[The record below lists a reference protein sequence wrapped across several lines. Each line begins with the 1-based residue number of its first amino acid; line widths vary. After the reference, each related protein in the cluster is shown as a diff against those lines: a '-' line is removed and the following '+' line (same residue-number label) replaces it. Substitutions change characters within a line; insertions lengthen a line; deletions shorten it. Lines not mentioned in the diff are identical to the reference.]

1 MPKLNIEELFVAHP
15 AGTNGKYAQKLRRR
29 LGLMLEMAES
39 LFERRDCSY
48 TILGIEFADDGPKIR
63 YPEGL
68 EGKKIMIRLSSSA
81 AQKMSQACFQ
91 MAHETVHLLAPVRIE
106 DATNLEEGVACY
118 FSLYYMEKKRIKPKL
133 YYTGVKSYERV
144 LELVIPRL
152 QEDRYCI
159 RRLRERQPS
168 FRDISKEEIR
178 REFPKL
184 TEEDVC
190 FLTSKFIRAKTNK

>member
-29 LGLMLEMAES
+29 LGLMLEMAEN

-48 TILGIEFADDGPKIR
+48 TILGIEFAGDDPEIR
-63 YPEGL
+63 YPEGF
-68 EGKKIMIRLSSSA
+68 EGKKIIIRLSSSA
-81 AQKMSQACFQ
+81 AQKMSKACFQ

-118 FSLYYMEKKRIKPKL
+118 FSLYYMEKKRIKPKW
-133 YYTGVKSYERV
+133 YYTEVKSYERV
-144 LELVIPRL
+144 LELVRPRL
-152 QEDRYCI
+152 EEDRYCI

-190 FLTSKFIRAKTNK
+190 FLTSKFIRSED